1 MSFWDNYTSTA
12 EGGKYINA
20 DEKQVLIDQGVIFS
34 IKALTKDLENQYGPR
49 YVSFVTIP
57 PAAEGEEEL
66 EAKISFPLESGV
78 DSRDSMLRN
87 MEDYFDKEDSQPV
100 KVKLTK
106 VGRAIHIVPGE

>member
-1 MSFWDNYTSTA
+1 MSFWDGYVSTA
-12 EGGKYINA
+12 GGGKYISA
-20 DEKQVLIDQGVIFS
+20 DEKQVLIDQGVVFS

-49 YVSFVTIP
+49 YVSFVDIP
-57 PAAEGEEEL
+57 PAEEGGEVL

-87 MEDYFDKEDSQPV
+87 MEDYFDKEDSEPV

-106 VGRAIHIVPGE
+106 VGRAIQIVPGE